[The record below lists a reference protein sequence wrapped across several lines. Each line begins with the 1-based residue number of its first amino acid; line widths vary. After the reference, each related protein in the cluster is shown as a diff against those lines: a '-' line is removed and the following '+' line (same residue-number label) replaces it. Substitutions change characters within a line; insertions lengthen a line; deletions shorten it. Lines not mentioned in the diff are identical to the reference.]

1 MITASQFIQILQ
13 DNNVYNLKKLEYK
26 YGKTIIL
33 EFINLLKESSY
44 KQIPIKDFNNN
55 FLVFCPALVNIS
67 DSAYQFLLSSENLK
81 VSNLEQ

>member
-1 MITASQFIQILQ
+1 MQ

-26 YGKTIIL
+26 YGNPIIL

-67 DSAYQFLLSSENLK
+67 DSAYKFLLSSENIVTTLSWK
-81 VSNLEQ
+81 WLIQIKEP